1 MRTRSI
7 IKVINTVCG
16 KTISY
21 LEVDGRSNKMH
32 SVDGPAL
39 VYPEVDNKAPE
50 YFLYGI
56 RYSKAE
62 WKERLSQKKITVPAD
77 ISFDSQFQTI
87 YK

>member
-1 MRTRSI
+1 MRTRSTV
-7 IKVINTVCG
+7 KVINTVCG

-21 LEVDGRSNKMH
+21 LEVDGQSNKMH

-39 VYPEVDNKAPE
+39 VYSEADNKASE

-62 WKERLSQKKITVPAD
+62 WKERLAQKKTITPAD
-77 ISFDSQFQTI
+77 ISFDSQF
-87 YK
+87 

>member
-1 MRTRSI
+1 MRTRSTV
-7 IKVINTVCG
+7 KVINTVCG

-21 LEVDGRSNKMH
+21 LEVDGQSNKMH

-39 VYPEVDNKAPE
+39 VYSEVDNKASE

-62 WKERLSQKKITVPAD
+62 WKERLAQKKTITPAD
-77 ISFDSQFQTI
+77 ISFDSQF
-87 YK
+87 

>member
-1 MRTRSI
+1 MRTRST

-21 LEVDGRSNKMH
+21 LEVDGQANKMH
-32 SVDGPAL
+32 SVEGPAL
-39 VYPEVDNKAPE
+39 VYSDADNKAPE

-56 RYSKAE
+56 KYSKAE
-62 WKERLSQKKITVPAD
+62 WKERLSQKKTTVPAD
-77 ISFDSQFQTI
+77 ISFDLQSQTI